1 VKSLPGV
8 NEKKARKWLW
18 YGLAALA
25 AVQLYFVQEMMA
37 ALVLFSV
44 LFAVASAVVV
54 LVYLFDRASQRAMA
68 WAESQGML
76 AARYAQRT
84 WAWVEEVSRKQL
96 HRLRSETAR

>member
-1 VKSLPGV
+1 VKSFPRV

-18 YGLAALA
+18 FGLAALA
-25 AVQLYFVQEMMA
+25 AIQLYFVQEMMA

-44 LFAVASAVVV
+44 LFAVVAAGVL
-54 LVYLFDRASQRAMA
+54 LVYLFDRASQRTLA
-68 WAESQGML
+68 WAEPQMMRGVRS
-76 AARYAQRT
+76 ARWA